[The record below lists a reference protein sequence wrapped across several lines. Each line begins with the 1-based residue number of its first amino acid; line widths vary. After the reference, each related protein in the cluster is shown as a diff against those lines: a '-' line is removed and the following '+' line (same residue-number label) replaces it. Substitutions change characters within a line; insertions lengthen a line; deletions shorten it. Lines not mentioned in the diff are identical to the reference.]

1 MKSALFTIARE
12 ELERVLLHI
21 PLGLLT
27 VLFGC
32 YIGWWL
38 AIIFSVG
45 FLVYEV
51 DQDWKI
57 SDNAYVDIKG
67 FLWGCGIGGCIVFG
81 LKLGGVI

>member
-1 MKSALFTIARE
+1 MKSALFMITRE
-12 ELERVLLHI
+12 KLGRVLLHI

-32 YIGWWL
+32 YVGWWL
-38 AIIFSVG
+38 AIIFAVG

-51 DQDWKI
+51 DEDWHI
-57 SDNAYVDIKG
+57 GNGAWFDIKG
-67 FLWGCGIGGCIVFG
+67 FLWGLGIGGLVVFG